1 MLMLL
6 IATVNC
12 PCHTAEVHRMALN
25 PCQLHCIANNST
37 LLSNIG
43 PVLDGTHC
51 WSHRNDVCIQGE
63 CVTVGCDLQLNSGMI
78 LDQCGVCGG
87 NGLSCITVS
96 REILTGNQIG
106 NVWLYIAQT
115 YYNSQYLTFPIVP
128 AISCLCNAG
137 FRHIITFPRHATHIV
152 LGLHHSSTVV
162 VTTDVATGASW
173 LLRNGSSFAVGGARW
188 ARKLSGMK
196 KTLIA
201 PGPLKHSVAVMVS
214 RPICTS
220 AYVCA
225 NW

>member
-1 MLMLL
+1 MLL

-87 NGLSCITVS
+87 NGSSCITVS

-128 AISCLCNAG
+128 ATYLLLVQCRFQAHYHLPKACN
-137 FRHIITFPRHATHIV
+137 THSPWLTSLQHCCGDHRCGHWSI
-152 LGLHHSSTVV
+152 L
-162 VTTDVATGASW
+162 VA
-173 LLRNGSSFAVGGARW
+173 
-188 ARKLSGMK
+188 
-196 KTLIA
+196 
-201 PGPLKHSVAVMVS
+201 
-214 RPICTS
+214 
-220 AYVCA
+220 
-225 NW
+225 